1 MFQEKLKEL
10 RPYVSGIRFVKDL
23 PVVDLILKEGWDMF
37 ESDTIVYKISSSNE
51 NYYIVYPENPE
62 DSIDNIL
69 GHVKNVIDFNIEK
82 ENKLQLLKVKIEE
95 LKMLFNTNKLNK
107 LNRLKFEFEE
117 EEITLDVEPKNL
129 ENKNGK
135 TYQGVEL
142 PPKNTNGK
150 LKEEV

>member
-23 PVVDLILKEGWDMF
+23 PVVDLILKEDWHMF
-37 ESDTIVYKISSSNE
+37 ESDTIVYRVSSSNE
-51 NYYIVYPENPE
+51 NYYIVYPKNPE

-69 GHVKNVIDFNIEK
+69 GHVKNVIHTNIEK
-82 ENKLQLLKVKIEE
+82 ENKLKLLKVKIEE
-95 LKMLFNTNKLNK
+95 LKRLFNTNNLDK

-117 EEITLDVEPKNL
+117 DEITLDVEPNNL
-129 ENKNGK
+129 ENKKNK

-142 PPKNTNGK
+142 PPKISNGK